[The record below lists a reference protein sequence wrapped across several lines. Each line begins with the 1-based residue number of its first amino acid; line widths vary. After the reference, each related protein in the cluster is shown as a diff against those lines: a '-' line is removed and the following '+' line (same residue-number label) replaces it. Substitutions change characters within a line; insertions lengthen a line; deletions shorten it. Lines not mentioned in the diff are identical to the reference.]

1 MAGLDA
7 ALAGVK
13 AWIGANL
20 LVDTVRVT
28 LPASG
33 EPVLNEETG
42 QLEYPPGEVLYE
54 GPGAVQGGT
63 AQSEISATPD
73 AGQPWVQETKSRYRL
88 LTPLTIGTDPAP
100 VPPKDATV
108 TVVAVHDPANTALIG
123 RTWTCQDPGRAGTIE
138 VVRITPLDQNQAPR
152 RETP

>member
-13 AWIGANL
+13 QWIGSNL
-20 LVDTVRVT
+20 LVDIVRVT

-33 EPVLNEETG
+33 EPVLDETTG
-42 QLEYPPGEVLYE
+42 KLEYPEGEVLYE
-54 GPGAVQGGT
+54 GPGAVQAT
-63 AQSEISATPD
+63 AQNEMSAAPD
-73 AGQPWVQETKSRYRL
+73 ALEPWLAETRSRYRL
-88 LTPLTIGTDPAP
+88 LTPLTAPIPA
-100 VPPKDATV
+100 KDAIV
-108 TVVAVHDPANTALIG
+108 RVVQVHNPENTALLG
-123 RTWTCQDPGRAGTIE
+123 RTWTCQDPGRAGTVE